1 MVPRPGWEE
10 QRISVMEYVQ
20 MQKFLQYPDLANK
33 LLATGDAELEYNITC
48 GDTYWGIVDG
58 VGENNLGKVLM
69 KVRDRLSQQGA

>member
-10 QRISVMEYVQ
+10 QRISVMEDVQ
-20 MQKFLQYPDLANK
+20 MQKFLQYPDLAKK
-33 LLATGDAELEYNITC
+33 LLATGDAELEYNNTC

-69 KVRDRLSQQGA
+69 KVRSRLSQQGA